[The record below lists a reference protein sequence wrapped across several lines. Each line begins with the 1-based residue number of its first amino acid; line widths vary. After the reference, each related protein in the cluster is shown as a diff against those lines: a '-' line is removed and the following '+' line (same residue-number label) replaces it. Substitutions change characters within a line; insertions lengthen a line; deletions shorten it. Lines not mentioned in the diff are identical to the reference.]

1 MPPLVLW
8 FASHEEMTLEMLC
21 FRRDFTAFKHVVF
34 ISFFQVYF
42 QRNYR
47 DDAQWPCGYEYFQWT
62 DLNLNNFWDSI
73 VILLWSQVYSEGI
86 SLTVFALHKLYCT
99 SLHQQQICINTH
111 IRCLF
116 IWIYLSPTSHNDFK
130 LTKWLIIFTGYMI
143 FFPLSKSEKEATN
156 KSCLPGFVPWESPE
170 L

>member
-1 MPPLVLW
+1 M
-8 FASHEEMTLEMLC
+8 ALEMLC

-130 LTKWLIIFTGYMI
+130 LLQNDLLFLQVIWF
-143 FFPLSKSEKEATN
+143 FFPYPNQRRKPPTKAVSQVLCLERVQSFSSFSK
-156 KSCLPGFVPWESPE
+156 L
-170 L
+170 